1 MACAATN
8 NAPFRGAIEK
18 GSLSGVISRQGSV
31 IEKIEK
37 GGLKG
42 SNFLEGLKG
51 GNWEQNHINRE
62 NKTTAACFAARLSV
76 VLFRASTFD
85 FGRLSFA

>member
-8 NAPFRGAIEK
+8 NAHFRGAIEK

-62 NKTTAACFAARLSV
+62 KELDPRSGQDPRLGQDPRFLRDS
-76 VLFRASTFD
+76 LETP
-85 FGRLSFA
+85 